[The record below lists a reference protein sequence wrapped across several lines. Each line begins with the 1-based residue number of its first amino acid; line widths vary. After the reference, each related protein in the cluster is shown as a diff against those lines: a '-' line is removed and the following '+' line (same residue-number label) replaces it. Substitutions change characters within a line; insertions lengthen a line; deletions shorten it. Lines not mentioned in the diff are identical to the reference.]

1 MSARSSSAGGRTR
14 LRHRAVVAA
23 VAAALLG
30 LGLGAQN
37 AAAAPPG
44 PPPTGPAPV
53 DPASYVNPLIGSSN
67 AGNTY
72 PGAVVPFGMLA
83 WSPQNSTGNQFS
95 TPAPGGYRYDATK
108 IRGFSLTHLNGVG
121 CSGANGDIPIMPFV
135 GDVTSSP
142 SSDTRDSVYAST
154 FSHANESARAGD
166 YKVAL
171 DSGASAE
178 LTTTARTGTGE
189 FGFPAD
195 KPASMLLR
203 TSNSESGSSAAT
215 VSVDAATRTV
225 TGSVDAGNFCGPQSP
240 NNRHDVYTLHFTAHF
255 DQPFAKVGTWT
266 DGALAPG
273 STSATGGTGYDGN
286 GDPASGKGSGAYVT
300 FPAGTR
306 NVQVKVAISYVS
318 TDNAEAN
325 LRAEN
330 PPTRSFA
337 AVRDA
342 AKGDWNAALGRI
354 AVSGGST
361 DQLSTFY
368 TALYHSMLEPT
379 LTSDVDGRYLGADRA
394 VHRLAKGQQAQYGT
408 FSGWDQYRAQVQL
421 MTLLQPQIGSDY
433 AQSLFNYAGQAGG
446 EWDRWLL
453 ENGKT
458 SIMSGDPSDAA
469 LAGIYAFGG
478 RDFDVKGALASLVK
492 AATVPTAN
500 DSDSAGCNVECVG
513 QRPALDQYLKLGYVP
528 SDNCHCWGGAA
539 ETLEDAAADF
549 GLSELAGAVGDK
561 SVQKTFAERS
571 NNWTN
576 VFDPNATAQGG
587 YMRDRNSDGS
597 WAGTNFT
604 PSTGNGFVEGSSA
617 RYNWMVYSDVAGLAQ
632 ALGGNA
638 TAIQRLDAFFHAS
651 DGSFDFSAQDDTR
664 YDATNEPDINAP
676 YLYDYF
682 GAPYKTQQT
691 VRAETDKLWTNTPGG
706 IPGND
711 DAGTMSS
718 WYVFSAL
725 GMYPQVP
732 SRADLVLSTPI
743 FPKAVIRT
751 GSGHTI
757 TVNAPQASAQN
768 IYIQGLRV
776 DGKKSK
782 QPWVPASFTTK
793 GGTLDYTLGATPDTK
808 WGSSAKDAPP
818 SFRDGEAPFFAAA
831 SPTSV
836 RIEPGSSTPVALD
849 LSTIQGKKAKVSW
862 TAEVPA
868 GITLSPSH
876 GEVSVPKEGA
886 ATADLTVKAAA
897 GTKSGV
903 YRVPFTFAGKHGETA
918 PTAWLSVTV
927 DVKGS
932 VTWYVNNNGIS
943 SDDNAPTANFDGGGW
958 SYSAKAL
965 AAAGATPGGTV
976 SVNGFDFTWP
986 NVAPGAADNIV
997 VGGGDQVLDVS
1008 RTSAGATKLSL
1019 LGSASNGDTSGTV
1032 TLTYDDGTTQQA
1044 QIGFSDWTLGGGGG
1058 TPAFGNVVALHT
1070 SYRDYAGGTTDPV
1083 GTDVFATAP
1092 IALQSGKQ
1100 LTSVTLSATT
1110 QEGAIHL
1117 FGIATA

>member
-1 MSARSSSAGGRTR
+1 VSVRSSSADGRTR
-14 LRHRAVVAA
+14 LRLRVATAVTAA
-23 VAAALLG
+23 TALLG

-37 AAAAPPG
+37 AGAASPGAAP
-44 PPPTGPAPV
+44 A

-83 WSPQNSTGNQFS
+83 WSPQTSTGNQFS
-95 TPAPGGYRYDATK
+95 TPAPGGYRYDATR

-142 SSDTRDSVYAST
+142 SSDTRDAVYAST
-154 FSHANESARAGD
+154 FSHANETAQAGF

-171 DSGASAE
+171 DSGATAQ
-178 LTTTARTGTGE
+178 LTTTARSGTGE

-215 VSVDAATRTV
+215 VNVDAATGTV
-225 TGSVDAGNFCGPQSP
+225 TGSVDAGNFCGPQSA

-273 STSATGGTGYDGN
+273 STSADGGTGYN
-286 GDPASGKGSGAYVT
+286 SSGDPSAGKGSGAYIT

-306 NVQVKVAISYVS
+306 DVQVKVSVSYVS
-318 TDNAEAN
+318 TDGAEAN
-325 LRAEN
+325 LQAEN
-330 PPTRSFA
+330 PPSRSFDS
-337 AVRDA
+337 VRA
-342 AKGDWNAALGRI
+342 SATADWNAALSRI
-354 AVSGGST
+354 AVSGGSP
-361 DQLSTFY
+361 DQFSTFY

-379 LTSDVDGRYLGADRA
+379 LTSDVDGRYLGGDRA
-394 VHRLAKGQQAQYGT
+394 VHKLATGQQAQYGT

-421 MTLLQPQIGSDY
+421 LTLLQPRIGSDY
-433 AQSLFNYAGQAGG
+433 AQSLFNYAAQRDG

-478 RDFDVKGALASLVK
+478 RDFDVKGALASLVE

-539 ETLEDAAADF
+539 ETLENAAADF
-549 GLSELAGAVGDK
+549 GLSELAGAVGDR
-561 SVQKTFAERS
+561 SVQKAFAERS
-571 NNWTN
+571 GNWTN

-597 WAGTNFT
+597 WAGATFS

-617 RYNWMVYSDVAGLAQ
+617 RYNWMVYSDIAGLAQ
-632 ALGGNA
+632 AMGGDT
-638 TAIQRLDAFFHAS
+638 TAIQRLDAFFRAP
-651 DGSFDFSAQDDTR
+651 DGTFDFSAEDQTR
-664 YDATNEPDINAP
+664 YDPTNEPDINAP

-691 VRAETDKLWTNTPGG
+691 VRAETDQLWTNTPGG

-725 GMYPQVP
+725 GLYPQVP

-757 TVNAPQASAQN
+757 TVNAPQASAKN
-768 IYIQGLRV
+768 IYIQDLRV
-776 DGKKSK
+776 NGEKSG
-782 QPWVPASFTTK
+782 QPWVPASFTTR
-793 GGTLDYTLGATPDTK
+793 GGTLDYTLGATPDTR
-808 WGSSAKDAPP
+808 WGSAAKDAPP
-818 SFRDGEAPFFAAA
+818 SFRTGEAPFFAAA

-836 RIEPGSSTPVALD
+836 KAEPGSSATTSLE
-849 LSTIQGKKAKVSW
+849 LSTIQGEKTEVSW
-862 TAEVPA
+862 SADAPA
-868 GITLSPSH
+868 GITLSPSQ
-876 GEVSVPKEGA
+876 GTVTVPGNGDTIAKLAVRVA
-886 ATADLTVKAAA
+886 AD
-897 GTKSGV
+897 TKSGV
-903 YRVPFTFAGKHGETA
+903 YRVPFTLTGQHGAKA
-918 PTAWLSVTV
+918 PTMWLSVTV
-927 DVKGS
+927 GVNGS
-932 VTWYVNNNGIS
+932 VTWYVNSNGIS
-943 SDDNAPTANFDGGGW
+943 YDDADPTANFDGGGW

-965 AAAGATPGGTV
+965 ADAGVTPGGAI
-976 SVNGFDFTWP
+976 SADGFDFTWP
-986 NVAPGAADNIV
+986 DVAPGAPDNIV

-1008 RTSAGATKLSL
+1008 KTSAGATRLSL
-1019 LGSASNGDTSGTV
+1019 LGSAAFGDTSGTV
-1032 TLTYDDGTTQQA
+1032 TLTYTDGTTQQA
-1044 QIGFSDWTLGGGGG
+1044 EIGFSDWTLGGGEG
-1058 TPAFGNVVALHT
+1058 TPSFGNTIAVHT
-1070 SYRDYAGGTTDPV
+1070 TYRDVMGGSTDPV

-1100 LTSVTLSATT
+1100 LASVTLPATT
-1110 QEGAIHL
+1110 QGGDMHV